1 MILLYFLCVLY
12 GMGMMFIL
20 VYSVAQGHLLFHF
33 LKAEKIRDKLPPKTP
48 EVWPQVTV
56 QLPIFNELYV
66 VERLMDAVAR
76 LNYPRELLQIQ
87 ILDDSTDQTTDLIES
102 KLKEYPAINFQYFHR
117 TDRKGFKAGALRA
130 GLEQASGEFVAI
142 FDADFVPDPDFLLKT
157 IPYFS
162 SEKIGM
168 VQTRWSHLNRDY
180 SLMTQL
186 QAIALDTHFL
196 IEQTGRNRQGAFI
209 NFNGTGGIWRKSCIY
224 DAGNWHDD
232 TLTEDLDLSYRAQ
245 GKGWEFVYRPEIESP
260 AELPPI
266 MSAIKS
272 QQFRW
277 TKGGAEC
284 AIKHFGK
291 VKEANLPL
299 RIKFHS
305 FAHLFNSVIFI
316 AVLVAG
322 LSSIGVWWAGEKG
335 LIPSVWMQ
343 ISGVFLIGFALIAG
357 TYLVSFFFEGKSF
370 VKSALTAIWQL
381 PLFLSVS
388 MGLSL
393 HNSLAVW
400 EGLTGKR
407 SPFVRTPKF
416 NLESGKGKLSGNNY
430 LIHRKPLTTW
440 MEGGLALVFWVM
452 VALAFQAEN
461 FLFLPFHAMLAFGYS
476 LVFVKSFNS
485 YGLGR

>member
-1 MILLYFLCVLY
+1 
-12 GMGMMFIL
+12 
-20 VYSVAQGHLLFHF
+20 
-33 LKAEKIRDKLPPKTP
+33 
-48 EVWPQVTV
+48 
-56 QLPIFNELYV
+56 IFNELYV

-142 FDADFVPDPDFLLKT
+142 FDADFVPDPDFLLQT

-284 AIKHFGK
+284 ARKHLREVWSQPFS
-291 VKEANLPL
+291 A
-299 RIKFHS
+299 RIKLHA
-305 FAHLFNSVIFI
+305 FAHLLNSSVFI
-316 AVLVAG
+316 AIMLG
-322 LSSIGVWWAGEKG
+322 TISSIPVWWA
-335 LIPSVWMQ
+335 LQNDWIDASH
-343 ISGVFLIGFALIAG
+343 FR
-357 TYLVSFFFEGKSF
+357 Y
-370 VKSALTAIWQL
+370 
-381 PLFLSVS
+381 
-388 MGLSL
+388 
-393 HNSLAVW
+393 
-400 EGLTGKR
+400 
-407 SPFVRTPKF
+407 
-416 NLESGKGKLSGNNY
+416 
-430 LIHRKPLTTW
+430 
-440 MEGGLALVFWVM
+440 
-452 VALAFQAEN
+452 
-461 FLFLPFHAMLAFGYS
+461 
-476 LVFVKSFNS
+476 
-485 YGLGR
+485 